1 MLDALL
7 CSSSAVAA
15 WADAAADV
23 AGSGLPWYSSALQ
36 AIGRS
41 VDWVGSGFSD
51 VLWSASW
58 SSKFFRG
65 NDFKDAVYGLQIFLT
80 LFGAALLVAGKRG
93 WWIVVTAGL
102 TIGGGGLLADA
113 VNRVGVGTEL
123 PANPTS
129 GAAAHAMQMT
139 VAGVIAAVIAVA
151 GAVALAFR
159 PKARGRTTTGLALV
173 GSSLLV
179 ISYRGPID
187 IFVGTGAL
195 AVTIAVLGLRGRTTS
210 DSQRAVGFWQ
220 TMIVGLIVI
229 VVAIAASF
237 AVAAFGSWWY
247 GEAGKFIS
255 AGVAVVGLTVLAL
268 GLFGAALLVLA
279 KRGTMAPKQLMM
291 PMWIVMGL
299 LACGTYYNF
308 GNPHVRYS
316 GYYHRHEFF
325 HYYVG
330 SKYFTELG
338 YKHIYEC
345 SAVAEMD
352 DGKLGDPKTREI
364 RDLRDNLIK
373 PIADT
378 KVVSDPDGLCRDR
391 FGDRWDEFKSDVA
404 WFRKSAH
411 GGDYWKNMWKD
422 HGYNPPPVW
431 TMGGKALGSLTPANG
446 NAFLALSMIDV
457 WLQLMAILL
466 MFWAFGWRVGA
477 IAAVFWGCNAP
488 ADFYW
493 TGGAF
498 IRQDW
503 YFLLVASVCFARKR
517 MYALSGA
524 ALMWCALLRLFPVA
538 LFAGWGFIILFDVA
552 RRIIIK
558 IAAFIRRPPV
568 ERGGQL
574 VPDEHRE
581 VPTAPPDASIGG
593 AEMVWREIKS
603 VVKSV
608 WRFIKDVIRAPYRWL
623 IFGCA
628 VAFVALGVS
637 SAFVAGADA
646 YPRFLDHIETHKGT
660 PLTNH
665 MGLPTILSH
674 RWEGRMMV
682 ARNDTLDD
690 PFEEWKTGRTQ
701 RTEDL
706 KWLQYSIVG
715 LMLVWMAWCLR
726 RTKLL
731 WVGLPLGLGLI
742 PGLTNLTCY
751 YFCMYIIAA
760 ALAAKRPAVGA
771 ALLILSGASQI
782 MHHSY
787 HFYDDRF
794 TADSW
799 LFIVFSFVLLFAYS
813 RPFSFSRLWRWLTGK
828 PEKPPSLGKSKDGG
842 GGGRADAPSAA

>member
-1 MLDALL
+1 
-7 CSSSAVAA
+7 
-15 WADAAADV
+15 
-23 AGSGLPWYSSALQ
+23 
-36 AIGRS
+36 
-41 VDWVGSGFSD
+41 
-51 VLWSASW
+51 
-58 SSKFFRG
+58 
-65 NDFKDAVYGLQIFLT
+65 
-80 LFGAALLVAGKRG
+80 
-93 WWIVVTAGL
+93 
-102 TIGGGGLLADA
+102 
-113 VNRVGVGTEL
+113 
-123 PANPTS
+123 
-129 GAAAHAMQMT
+129 
-139 VAGVIAAVIAVA
+139 
-151 GAVALAFR
+151 
-159 PKARGRTTTGLALV
+159 
-173 GSSLLV
+173 
-179 ISYRGPID
+179 
-187 IFVGTGAL
+187 
-195 AVTIAVLGLRGRTTS
+195 
-210 DSQRAVGFWQ
+210 
-220 TMIVGLIVI
+220 
-229 VVAIAASF
+229 
-237 AVAAFGSWWY
+237 
-247 GEAGKFIS
+247 
-255 AGVAVVGLTVLAL
+255 
-268 GLFGAALLVLA
+268 
-279 KRGTMAPKQLMM
+279 MM

-308 GNPHVRYS
+308 GNPHVRYG

-330 SKYFTELG
+330 SKWFSELG
-338 YKHIYEC
+338 YKRIYEC
-345 SAVAEMD
+345 AAVAEMD
-352 DGKLGDPKTREI
+352 DGKLGNPKTREI

-378 KVVSDPDGLCRDR
+378 KIVSDPDGLCRDR
-391 FGDRWDEFKSDVA
+391 FGDRWNEFKSDVA

-431 TMGGKALGSLTPANG
+431 TMEGKALASLTPANG
-446 NAFLALSMIDV
+446 NAFLALAMVDV

-466 MFWAFGWRVGA
+466 MFWAFGWQVGA

-503 YFLLVASVCFARKR
+503 YFMLVASVCLARKR

-524 ALMWCALLRLFPVA
+524 AMTWCALLRLFPVA
-538 LFAGWGFIILFDVA
+538 LFAGWGFIVVFDFVRA
-552 RRIIIK
+552 HAK
-558 IAAFIRRPPV
+558 GKLWSGNIAANLYNAILPAHRRLI
-568 ERGGQL
+568 GGCAIAILVL
-574 VPDEHRE
+574 VP
-581 VPTAPPDASIGG
+581 TSI
-593 AEMVWREIKS
+593 A
-603 VVKSV
+603 
-608 WRFIKDVIRAPYRWL
+608 
-623 IFGCA
+623 
-628 VAFVALGVS
+628 
-637 SAFVAGADA
+637 VAGADA
-646 YPRFLDHIETHKGT
+646 YPRFLDHIGTHKGT

-690 PFEEWKTGRTQ
+690 PFEEWKTGRTE
-701 RTEDL
+701 RTENL

-813 RPFSFSRLWRWLTGK
+813 RPLSLSRLVRWLTGK
-828 PEKPPSLGKSKDGG
+828 PENPPSPHKPDKSDGAG
-842 GGGRADAPSAA
+842 GARDSAKADAPSVA